1 MRCYQKGNQTLPFAN
16 WDPIDGGRYSASMGP
31 SVLADRFELLA
42 RAASGGMG
50 SVWRGR
56 DRKTG
61 AIVAVKILALDRP
74 FDLVRFERESQLLA
88 TLHHP
93 NVVGYIAHGVSE
105 TIHYLVQEWVDGI
118 TLSTQLLTIGSNM
131 FEAIQLGIGIADALG
146 AAHDHGIIHR
156 DVKPANIILDG
167 GEVGRIKLV
176 DFGIAR
182 LASDAGVLTRTGV
195 LIGTPSYMAPEQA
208 RGSVAI
214 SPAADV
220 WSLGCVMYEA
230 LTGRKAFAGRTP
242 EAVRAK
248 VLLAPPESIST
259 HCVEASPE
267 LVDLVHAML
276 AKNPADRPASGTLA
290 AARLR
295 ALPPQV
301 SGPRRRVGLPEQST
315 AVMPARKKTD
325 RKDEGAANCF
335 IYFTAAPAEENEAP
349 PPQIERVKRIS
360 DKFELE
366 MHELEDGAVIL
377 QARES
382 GQQGAIAATR
392 AAVELKEELF
402 DGAVSVFAQ
411 AFDETLADAIERGA
425 DVQAQSAMENLFAD
439 VIQKDATIRVD
450 DEIARLICDEIAIDR
465 TDAGPVVSA
474 RRLGAG

>member
-1 MRCYQKGNQTLPFAN
+1 
-16 WDPIDGGRYSASMGP
+16 
-31 SVLADRFELLA
+31 
-42 RAASGGMG
+42 MG

-88 TLHHP
+88 ELKHP
-93 NVVGYIAHGVSE
+93 NVVGYVAHGVFES
-105 TIHYLVQEWVDGI
+105 IHYLVQEWVDGI
-118 TLSTQLLTIGSNM
+118 TLSTQLATIGTNM
-131 FEAIQLGIGIADALG
+131 VEAVRLGIGIADALG
-146 AAHDHGIIHR
+146 AAHEHGIIHR

-167 GEVGRIKLV
+167 GEVDRIKLV

-208 RGSVAI
+208 RGSVVI
-214 SPAADV
+214 TPSADV
-220 WSLGCVMYEA
+220 WSLGCVLYEA

-248 VLLAPPESIST
+248 VLLAPPEPINT
-259 HCVEASPE
+259 HSSEASPE
-267 LVDLVHAML
+267 LVELVNSML
-276 AKNPADRPASGTLA
+276 AKNPADRPFSGSRTA
-290 AARLR
+290 ALLR

-315 AVMPARKKTD
+315 AIMPARKKKEAD
-325 RKDEGAANCF
+325 SNPGAANCF

-366 MHELEDGAVIL
+366 MHELEDGSVIL
-377 QARES
+377 KAKEG

-411 AFDETLADAIERGA
+411 AFDETIAEAIDRGA
-425 DVQAQSAMENLFAD
+425 EAQAQAAMENLFAD
-439 VIQKDATIRVD
+439 VIEREMTIRVD
-450 DEIARLICDEIAIDR
+450 DEIAQLVCEEIAIDR
-465 TDAGPVVSA
+465 TDAGPQVSA
-474 RRLGAG
+474 RRLGSG

>member
-1 MRCYQKGNQTLPFAN
+1 
-16 WDPIDGGRYSASMGP
+16 MGT

-88 TLHHP
+88 ELRHP
-93 NVVGYIAHGVSE
+93 NVVGYVAHGVSE
-105 TIHYLVQEWVDGI
+105 AIHYLVQEWVDGI
-118 TLSTQLLTIGSNM
+118 TLSTQLATIGTNTV
-131 FEAIQLGIGIADALG
+131 EAVRLGIGIADALG

-156 DVKPANIILDG
+156 DVKPANVILDG
-167 GEVGRIKLV
+167 GEVERIKLV

-208 RGSVAI
+208 RGSVVI
-214 SPAADV
+214 TPAADV

-259 HCVEASPE
+259 NCPEASPE
-267 LVDLVHAML
+267 LVELVHAML
-276 AKNPADRPASGTLA
+276 AKNPVDRPFSGTRTAEL
-290 AARLR
+290 LR

-315 AVMPARKKTD
+315 AIMPARKKKED
-325 RKDEGAANCF
+325 SGSGAANCF
-335 IYFTAAPAEENEAP
+335 IYFTAAPAEDNEVP

-366 MHELEDGAVIL
+366 MHELEDGSVIMK
-377 QARES
+377 AKES
-382 GQQGAIAATR
+382 GHQGAVAATR
-392 AAVELKEELF
+392 AALELKEDLF

-411 AFDETLADAIERGA
+411 AFDETLAEALERGA
-425 DVQAQSAMENLFAD
+425 ETQAQVAMENLFAE
-439 VIQKDATIRVD
+439 VMEREMTIRVD
-450 DEIARLICDEIAIDR
+450 DEIAQLVCEEIAIDR

-474 RRLGAG
+474 RRLGTG